1 MALRRITKAEA
12 KIFVNELGQAFLI
25 EVKELAL
32 NHLVKYN
39 FTPDICAQMIQKEE
53 YNKYHKKKLNSSPR
67 IQSMSSQIEKL
78 MEEEYEEM
86 KERYGVSAKP
96 KVDEN

>member
-1 MALRRITKAEA
+1 LSI
-12 KIFVNELGQAFLI
+12 
-25 EVKELAL
+25 
-32 NHLVKYN
+32 
-39 FTPDICAQMIQKEE
+39 
-53 YNKYHKKKLNSSPR
+53 SPR
-67 IQSMSSQIEKL
+67 VEAMSYKIEKL